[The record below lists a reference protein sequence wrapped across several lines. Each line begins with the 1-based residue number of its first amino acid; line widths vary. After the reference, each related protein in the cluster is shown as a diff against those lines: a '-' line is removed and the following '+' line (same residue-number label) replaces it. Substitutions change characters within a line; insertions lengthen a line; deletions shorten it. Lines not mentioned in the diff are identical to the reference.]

1 MSKATIA
8 GVLTL
13 ALAGPTYARQQTPP
27 PSPAAQTSPAPSP
40 EAPTAPAQPPVV
52 PPERVTFD
60 DAVQRALD
68 RNPSVVSAAADILR
82 AEGLLKQARAVI
94 LPGVAVSA
102 TNTTLDDSRGLGD
115 QTFTPQ
121 NTFNAAVSVSMPLF
135 APAQWARRVQ
145 AEDDRR
151 VAEAGVEDVKRQIA
165 VATAQAYLLVIATH
179 RVVDSQVRARD
190 TAQAFYDY
198 ASQRLK
204 AGAGSRL
211 TALQAQQTLSTDQV
225 LVETFELALFRAQEA
240 LGVLVTSDRPLDAV
254 DEPAFEIP
262 EEASTLADADR
273 EIAQRADIK
282 FSNLQIFAAK
292 RVVDDS
298 WKDWMPTVS
307 GVFQPAFQ
315 HPGSIVSPERSWR
328 ALVLFDI
335 PVFDAGERR
344 GVKMVREAALR
355 QSEAALGGQVR
366 QAKSEIRL
374 AYEAVRR
381 SARALESARAAAQ
394 QSAEVLN
401 ITTFSFR
408 AGATT
413 NIEVIDAQ
421 RRARDSDTAV
431 AVAEDAVRQAR
442 LDLLTALGRFPR

>member
-1 MSKATIA
+1 MLAA
-8 GVLTL
+8 VLTMT
-13 ALAGPTYARQQTPP
+13 LAGAASAQQAMPAAPAVAQPP
-27 PSPAAQTSPAPSP
+27 PTPVPQ
-40 EAPTAPAQPPVV
+40 APTAPVV

-60 DAVQRALD
+60 EAVRRALD
-68 RNPSVVSAAADILR
+68 RNPNVVSAAADILR
-82 AEGLLKQARAVI
+82 AEGLLKQARAVV
-94 LPGVAVSA
+94 LPGVDVSGA
-102 TNTTLDDSRGLGD
+102 NTTLDDSRGLAG

-121 NTFNAAVSVSMPLF
+121 NTFSAALSVSMPLF

-145 AEDDRR
+145 AEDNKR
-151 VAEAGVEDVKRQIA
+151 VAEASVEDVKRQIA
-165 VATAQAYLLVIATH
+165 VATAQAYLSVIAAH
-179 RVVDSQVRARD
+179 RVVESQVRARD

-198 ASQRLK
+198 AAQRLQ

-211 TALQAQQTLSTDQV
+211 TALQAQATLSADMA
-225 LVETFELALFRAQEA
+225 LVEVSELALFRSQEA
-240 LGVLVTSDRPLDAV
+240 LGVLVTSDRPLDAL
-254 DEPAFEIP
+254 DEPAFEVP
-262 EEASTLADADR
+262 DESTTLAVADQ
-273 EIAQRADIK
+273 EIQQRADVK
-282 FSNLQIFAAK
+282 FINLQIFANK

-298 WKDWMPTVS
+298 WKDWMPTVN
-307 GVFQPAFQ
+307 GVFQPVFQ
-315 HPGSIVSPERSWR
+315 HPGSLVLPEHSWR
-328 ALVLFDI
+328 AIVQFDV

-344 GVKMVREAALR
+344 GVKMVREASLR
-355 QSEAALGGQVR
+355 QSEASLNGQLR

-381 SARALESARAAAQ
+381 TMRALDSARAASQ

-408 AGATT
+408 AGATQ

-421 RRARDSDTAV
+421 RRSRDADTAV

>member
-1 MSKATIA
+1 MSRAMLAITI
-8 GVLTL
+8 GVTL
-13 ALAGPTYARQQTPP
+13 AAPAYAQQTPT
-27 PSPAAQTSPAPSP
+27 PAAPQTPAGAPQ
-40 EAPTAPAQPPVV
+40 APTAPAPPPV

-60 DAVQRALD
+60 DAVRRALE
-68 RNPSVVSAAADILR
+68 RNPSVVSAAAEILR

-94 LPGVAVSA
+94 LPGVEVTGS
-102 TNTTLDDSRGLGD
+102 NTTLDDSRGLAG

-121 NTFNAAVSVSMPLF
+121 NTFNAVLSVSMPLF

-145 AEDDRR
+145 AADNTR
-151 VAEAGVEDVKRQIA
+151 VAAAGVEDVKRQIA
-165 VATAQAYLLVIATH
+165 VATAQAYLLVIAAH
-179 RVVDSQVRARD
+179 RVVESQIRARD

-198 ASQRLK
+198 AAQRLQ

-211 TALQAQQTLSTDQV
+211 TALQAQQTLSTDQG
-225 LVETFELALFRAQEA
+225 LVEVFSLALFRAQEA

-262 EEASTLADADR
+262 EESATLAAADR
-273 EIAQRADIK
+273 EIQQRTDIK
-282 FSNLQIFAAK
+282 LSNLEIFAAE
-292 RVVDDS
+292 RVVNDS
-298 WKDWMPTVS
+298 WKDWLPTVN
-307 GVFQPAFQ
+307 GVFQPVFQ
-315 HPGSIVSPERSWR
+315 EPGSLVFPENSWR
-328 ALVLFDI
+328 AILQFDV

-355 QSEAALGGQVR
+355 QSEAALDGQVR
-366 QAKSEIRL
+366 QAKSEVRL

-381 SARALESARAAAQ
+381 TARALESARAASQ

-421 RRARDSDTAV
+421 RRSRDADTAV